1 MKTIEAPRG
10 QVPGPAASRGLPLPR
25 FHLAFHRKPL
35 PPGTTAETVLDAV
48 ETTLRRRGR
57 AREVVRGVDRIDFVG
72 PSPAQGGT
80 GLLTYATGPGAVW
93 IEREGDAFHVRYELG
108 FQAVYTGASAGAAAA
123 TLMAWLAG
131 DPADA
136 VGVFL
141 LVMFMTL
148 LAMVFTVVTFDTGLR
163 KAVLDA
169 AHKAAAARAAL
180 PDAGSPG
187 ALPSS

>member
-72 PSPAQGGT
+72 PPPAQGGT
-80 GLLTYATGPGAVW
+80 GLLAYATGPGVVW
-93 IEREGDAFHVRYELG
+93 IERDGDAFHLRYELG
-108 FQAVYTGASAGAAAA
+108 FQPVYMGGSAGVAVA

-131 DPADA
+131 DAKMA
-136 VGVFL
+136 VGTFL
-141 LVMFMTL
+141 LVMFFSV
-148 LAMVFTVVTFDTGLR
+148 LAMVVSVVNFDTGIR

-169 AHKAAAARAAL
+169 AHKAHAAPAEPAV
-180 PDAGSPG
+180 PSYGSSR
-187 ALPSS
+187 SS